1 MRPHCARADAAATQ
15 SRISSYT
22 GMPLASMALDIFS
35 VYGIECYHGSHD
47 KISRRLATLKK
58 MTDHFPKT
66 YVIKGNPADVTG
78 GASADDYRFTM
89 QAFLDDAGVDII
101 MPWFVFQDDPLE
113 ETIVDHLAGISK
125 RHRKPVLVGG
135 NGGPYT
141 EKMSK
146 AIEAKGIPVYDDI
159 RDWVAAASA
168 LAQWGRIKK

>member
-1 MRPHCARADAAATQ
+1 MRPHCA
-15 SRISSYT
+15 
-22 GMPLASMALDIFS
+22 
-35 VYGIECYHGSHD
+35 
-47 KISRRLATLKK
+47 
-58 MTDHFPKT
+58 
-66 YVIKGNPADVTG
+66 
-78 GASADDYRFTM
+78 SAEDYRFTM

-146 AIEAKGIPVYDDI
+146 AIEARGIPVYDDI